1 MQTGIKDKIASG
13 KPSIGATI
21 AMASPDLV
29 DFCGFLGFEWIVMDA
44 EAGPIGPSDC
54 LAICRVC
61 ESHQMVPIIKV
72 PRSEAEVIQAYLCTG
87 AGGVVVPHV
96 STAEAA
102 QEVVDA
108 ARYPPEGRRGH
119 DMGSRSSG
127 YAPVAIDTEYLARS
141 NRELLVGVLIENK
154 TGMANLEAILEISGI
169 DAFGIGPG
177 DLATSMGYQDRDH
190 PVVQQMIAEG
200 RRKILAAGKAMFGG
214 AVDVATA
221 RQMIDQG
228 VLLIHTRVTEMW
240 GDITRNYLQATR
252 DDTTAE

>member
-1 MQTGIKDKIASG
+1 MQTGIKDKIANG

-141 NRELLVGVLIENK
+141 NRELLVGVLIENE

-177 DLATSMGYQDRDH
+177 DLATSMGYQDRHH
-190 PVVQQMIAEG
+190 PVVQQMITEG
-200 RRKILAAGKAMFGG
+200 RRKILAADKAMFGG
-214 AVDVATA
+214 AADVATA

-240 GDITRNYLQATR
+240 GNISRNYLQAIR
-252 DDTTAE
+252 DDIKAE

>member
-1 MQTGIKDKIASG
+1 MQTGLKDKITSG
-13 KPSIGATI
+13 KPSIGATV

-72 PRSEAEVIQAYLCTG
+72 PRPEAEVIQAYLCTG
-87 AGGVVVPHV
+87 AGGVVVPHI

-102 QEVVDA
+102 QKVVDA

-127 YAPVAIDTEYLARS
+127 YAPVAIDAEYLARS
-141 NRELLVGVLIENK
+141 NRELLVGVLIENE

-214 AVDVATA
+214 AADVAMA

-240 GDITRNYLQATR
+240 GNITRNYLQAIR
-252 DDTTAE
+252 GDTTAE